1 MKKILSLVMALAMV
15 LGCFAMAETTS
26 ILDADMDELLVLD
39 RESSLNDWEGE
50 WVLVAAYIT
59 ADFAEEYDVEQ
70 SGLLAVPENAATLT
84 ITALKD
90 ATANDKVLGT
100 MVDVASYIH
109 DHTYDLSG
117 ELTFSLPDT
126 PRTRQSSPRRSH
138 RHRHPGGGIPHS
150 RLPHRLP
157 RHKFPPKVDPR
168 QPRRSRPNPIAG
180 IAGIRRQETPRQLRR
195 PRKPLLFP
203 RHFPPTPGFPRFR
216 GRRGAA
222 KRPAIAPGI
231 GGFSAAAIPVSPPP
245 AAETPLPFRRR
256 R

>member
-117 ELTFSLPDT
+117 ELTFSDEDSYT
-126 PRTRQSSPRRSH
+126 VKSAWDEWANNV
-138 RHRHPGGGIPHS
+138 IA
-150 RLPHRLP
+150 
-157 RHKFPPKVDPR
+157 KVDYD
-168 QPRRSRPNPIAG
+168 
-180 IAGIRRQETPRQLRR
+180 
-195 PRKPLLFP
+195 
-203 RHFPPTPGFPRFR
+203 
-216 GRRGAA
+216 
-222 KRPAIAPGI
+222 
-231 GGFSAAAIPVSPPP
+231 P
-245 AAETPLPFRRR
+245 AASYNRGPAKTSRATTTPFVSRT
-256 R
+256 

>member
-1 MKKILSLVMALAMV
+1 MALAMV

-26 ILDADMDELLVLD
+26 ILDADMDEMLVLD

-90 ATANDKVLGT
+90 ATANDKELGT

-117 ELTFSLPDT
+117 ALTFSDEDSYTVKAHGTNGRTTSSRRWTMT
-126 PRTRQSSPRRSH
+126 P
-138 RHRHPGGGIPHS
+138 
-150 RLPHRLP
+150 
-157 RHKFPPKVDPR
+157 
-168 QPRRSRPNPIAG
+168 
-180 IAGIRRQETPRQLRR
+180 
-195 PRKPLLFP
+195 
-203 RHFPPTPGFPRFR
+203 
-216 GRRGAA
+216 
-222 KRPAIAPGI
+222 KRPTTAAPPRPTSRATTTL
-231 GGFSAAAIPVSPPP
+231 FVSR
-245 AAETPLPFRRR
+245 T
-256 R
+256 